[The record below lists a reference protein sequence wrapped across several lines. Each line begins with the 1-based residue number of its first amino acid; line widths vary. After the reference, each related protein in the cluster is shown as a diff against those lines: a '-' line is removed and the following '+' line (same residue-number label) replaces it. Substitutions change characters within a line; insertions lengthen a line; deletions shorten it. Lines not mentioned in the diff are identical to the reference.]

1 MRLFEWLIKT
11 VKMVKK
17 CFIQFS
23 KLVLPPS
30 AFRSWPSFGKKEALR
45 HVKIQ
50 CHFDVRNVPFFS
62 TLPNSKSYSR
72 VLGDWHK
79 NAKQGFMDALC
90 RFQTDN
96 VAYGTFS
103 IFDDVSWKSIKSV
116 WKTFGYR
123 MRFIPLLIY
132 FVYLLFCL
140 PKFFCHFSH
149 LEIEKLSFWVVEK
162 WKGLYCESDKL
173 IVSAG

>member
-79 NAKQGFMDALC
+79 NAKQGFMDAQRCLWHFFNIWWC
-90 RFQTDN
+90 FLKIDQKCLEDFWVQNAIHSFT
-96 VAYGTFS
+96 
-103 IFDDVSWKSIKSV
+103 
-116 WKTFGYR
+116 
-123 MRFIPLLIY
+123 
-132 FVYLLFCL
+132 YLLCLPCL

>member
-30 AFRSWPSFGKKEALR
+30 AFRSWPSFGKKEALW

-79 NAKQGFMDALC
+79 NAKQGFMDVQISDRQRCLWHFFNIWWCFLKIDQKCLEDFWVQNAIHS
-90 RFQTDN
+90 FT
-96 VAYGTFS
+96 
-103 IFDDVSWKSIKSV
+103 
-116 WKTFGYR
+116 
-123 MRFIPLLIY
+123 
-132 FVYLLFCL
+132 YLLCLPCL